1 MIKRKI
7 CLLTYANGMSSM
19 PLNKSLHSSS
29 KLMSVG
35 LKTITSAV
43 ISSMVI
49 MAGAHAAGFGK
60 LTILSSLGQPLRAE
74 IELTSVDKDEESQ
87 LVAKLASA
95 DAYKQANIDFNPA
108 LLSLQFSIDQRGVRK
123 FVRVTSTQPINE
135 PFVAVLMELGGTKTR
150 VVREYNVLLDPANS
164 HVAQS
169 PQITAPVRTAP
180 SGSAIA
186 SAPPGT
192 DAATFLPGARNDRA
206 FPRYSEK
213 KTGQPERAESR
224 TAKTSATVAT
234 SDKKRDGDY
243 RVKKGDTLYQ
253 IADTNLPD
261 GVSID
266 QMLVALYRGNQNAF
280 INKNINR
287 LRSGQILSIP
297 DADKARTVT
306 STEARSVILAISKDF
321 SGYRNALA
329 GQLATATPRDGD
341 EAKQSGGGKITAKVE
356 EPTNT
361 ANDAKDKLKLSR
373 AGGTSKA
380 DAKIVAATEEQV
392 AHEKAN
398 VEADSRV
405 KELEKNINDLQ
416 KVLDQKNKNLEE
428 LQKQADNSG
437 KASAAP
443 SVGTSPQA
451 ALAVGST
458 PSPMTPPVDGVVPNP
473 PPIASVG
480 VPALTNVPVGDTSP
494 LKTAESKQIKKLA
507 TPPPESSSLSGLADN
522 PLLLPG
528 VGVLALLLAAL
539 GISRL
544 RRNKQQAF
552 LANGGRSPGSSG
564 IKSNALFGAAG
575 GQSIDTKNSVFN
587 SNFVPSVSDL
597 DTNVDPVAEADVYI
611 AYGRDV
617 QAEEILKEALR
628 GQPTRDAIRI
638 KLLEIYATRKDVRA
652 FEILAS
658 ELYSLTVG
666 KGEEWQQAAALGAT
680 IDPTNPLYGR
690 GHLPEQVVS
699 KAASITAPTQPMDGL
714 EFNALQVTPEP
725 FKTQSRTLD
734 VEEVAVPILST
745 QLHVVTD
752 PIKDGLLS
760 DDKPD
765 LDFDFAPVDDPVD
778 NSHQSAIT
786 MTTPESAK
794 AILESLDF
802 ELENKAL
809 TGSDFSVTG
818 SPAKTGMPYKYTPS
832 EPVGEVTE
840 GLPTL
845 LEPAIPLSTASTYV
859 MAAPLEFEFSA
870 MDLDLGNVADKNSL
884 SEEILKDP
892 LVIANAE
899 MATKLDLASAYQEIG
914 DSEGARELL
923 EEVLKGGDVGQIAM
937 AKTLLGKLG

>member
-1 MIKRKI
+1 
-7 CLLTYANGMSSM
+7 
-19 PLNKSLHSSS
+19 
-29 KLMSVG
+29 MSVG

-43 ISSMVI
+43 ISSMVM

-74 IELTSVDKDEESQ
+74 IELTSVAKDEESQ

-135 PFVAVLMELGGTKTR
+135 PFVAVLMELGGTNTR
-150 VVREYNVLLDPANS
+150 VVREYNVLLDPASS

-169 PQITAPVRTAP
+169 AQITVPVRP
-180 SGSAIA
+180 SAVGPTIA
-186 SAPPGT
+186 SAPSGA
-192 DAATFLPGARNDRA
+192 DAAAFLPGARNDRS

-213 KTGQPERAESR
+213 KIAQPDHTESR
-224 TAKTSATVAT
+224 TAKTSAPAAT
-234 SDKKRDGDY
+234 GDKKRAGDY

-297 DADKARTVT
+297 DADNARTV
-306 STEARSVILAISKDF
+306 SSAEARSVILAMSKDF
-321 SGYRNALA
+321 NGYRNTLA
-329 GQLATATPRDGD
+329 GQLLTATPRAGD

-356 EPTNT
+356 EPANPT
-361 ANDAKDKLKLSR
+361 NDAKDKLKLSR

-380 DAKIVAATEEQV
+380 DAKLVAATEEQV
-392 AHEKAN
+392 AHEKTN
-398 VEADSRV
+398 VEANTRV

-416 KVLDQKNKNLEE
+416 KVIDQKNKNLEE
-428 LQKQADNSG
+428 LQKQADSSG

-443 SVGTSPQA
+443 SVGASPQA
-451 ALAVGST
+451 ALVVGST
-458 PSPMTPPVDGVVPNP
+458 PSSMMPTVAGVAPNAPSITPVLSVAAVADASP
-473 PPIASVG
+473 PKPTQ
-480 VPALTNVPVGDTSP
+480 P
-494 LKTAESKQIKKLA
+494 KQIPKLA
-507 TPPPESSSLSGLADN
+507 TPSPESSTLSGLADN

-544 RRNKQQAF
+544 RRNKQQVF
-552 LANGGRSPGSSG
+552 LANGGRSQGTSG
-564 IKSNALFGAAG
+564 IKSSTLFGAAG
-575 GQSIDTKNSVFN
+575 GQSTDTKNSVFN

-611 AYGRDV
+611 AYGRDL

-628 GQPTRDAIRI
+628 GQPTRDAIRV
-638 KLLEIYATRKDVRA
+638 KLLEIYAARKDVRA

-666 KGEEWQQAAALGAT
+666 KGEDWQQAAALGVT

-690 GHLPEQVVS
+690 GDLPEQVVS
-699 KAASITAPTQPMDGL
+699 KAASITAPTQPMEGL
-714 EFNALQVTPEP
+714 EFNAPRVIPGPLN
-725 FKTQSRTLD
+725 TQSRILD
-734 VEEVAVPILST
+734 VEEVAVPILLTPS
-745 QLHVVTD
+745 HVDAD
-752 PIKDGLLS
+752 PLKDILEP

-765 LDFDFAPVDDPVD
+765 LDFDFAPLDDPVD
-778 NSHQSAIT
+778 KSHHSAIT

-802 ELENKAL
+802 DLENKAL

-818 SPAKTGMPYKYTPS
+818 SSAETGVQYKHIPS
-832 EPVGEVTE
+832 DPTVEVS
-840 GLPTL
+840 GGVPTL
-845 LEPAIPLSTASTYV
+845 LEPVIPLSNVASTFV

-870 MDLDLGNVADKNSL
+870 MDLDLVNVADKHSL
-884 SEEILKDP
+884 SEEILKAP
-892 LVIANAE
+892 LVMNNTE
-899 MATKLDLASAYQEIG
+899 MATKLDLAAAYQEIG

-923 EEVLKGGDVGQIAM
+923 EEVLKGGDVGQIAT
-937 AKTLLGKLG
+937 AKALLVKLT